1 MGTRHIEQIDTE
13 TGQVLQGCMV
23 YIPYRPKHN
32 ERFFMAFQDG
42 LMEIA
47 KDDELTGA
55 DFRVLLHLFGQLDF
69 ENYLHISQK
78 DIAEALGM
86 QKQHVSRA
94 MRLLIAKDIVL
105 DGPKTGR
112 VKTYRLNPN
121 LGWKGRVTNLE
132 KHRRNHLR
140 VIPGGKDKA
149 VTENP
154 ASVNSST
161 EPA

>member
-1 MGTRHIEQIDTE
+1 MGSRNIEQVDME
-13 TGQVLQGCMV
+13 TGEVLHGCMV
-23 YIPYRPKHN
+23 YLPYRPKHT

-47 KDDELTGA
+47 KDDQLTGA

-78 DIAEALGM
+78 DIADTLGM

-94 MRLLIAKDIVL
+94 MRLLIAKGIVL
-105 DGPKTGR
+105 DGPKVGR
-112 VKTYRLNPN
+112 MRTYRLSPN
-121 LGWKGRVTNLE
+121 LGWKGRVTNLG
-132 KHRRNHLR
+132 KYRRDQLR
-140 VIPGGKDKA
+140 VISGGKDKA
-149 VTENP
+149 VTENS
-154 ASVNSST
+154 ASVNST

>member
-1 MGTRHIEQIDTE
+1 MGSRHIEQVDMDTGE
-13 TGQVLQGCMV
+13 VLQGCMV
-23 YIPYRPKHN
+23 YLPYRPKHT

-42 LMEIA
+42 LMKIA
-47 KDDELTGA
+47 EDDELTGA

-78 DIAEALGM
+78 DIAEALGV
-86 QKQHVSRA
+86 QKQHISRS
-94 MRLLIAKDIVL
+94 MRLLIAKGIVV
-105 DGPKTGR
+105 DGPKVGR
-112 VKTYRLNPN
+112 IKTYRLSSN

-132 KHRRNHLR
+132 KQRRNHLH
-140 VIPGGKDKA
+140 VIQGGKGKE

-154 ASVNSST
+154 VSVNPT